1 MQFIYQ
7 LLYSPAF
14 NPVVRFICKYF
25 LGGKVMVPPSGIL
38 SIRPKTGNSIELAT
52 NQTCHV
58 TKHIYY
64 YGFDK
69 FEFAE
74 YFCQIIPKF
83 DVFVDVG
90 ANIGLYSMLAAAN
103 NKKISV
109 YAFEPSPGPFHYLSK
124 NIDLNNASA
133 QIMPIN
139 KALTDANGSVEFS
152 VPYVSKYGYLAHN
165 NLGGG
170 GHVSAV
176 RESVLT
182 EKITVEAQTLDDFAK
197 EYKLFK
203 LDVLKLDA
211 ENSEHL
217 IIKGGAESIKKF
229 RPIIFTE
236 IFSTEMALKIEAEIL
251 SLNYVIYYVDGNV
264 PKLIPNIHSA
274 FSKDPFN
281 AMLVPKE
288 KVSLLNLI

>member
-7 LLYSPAF
+7 LLYSSSL
-14 NPVVRFICKYF
+14 NPIVRFICKYI
-25 LGGKVMVPPSGIL
+25 LAGKVMVPPSGIL

-74 YFCQIIPKF
+74 YFCQIISKF

-90 ANIGLYSMLAAAN
+90 ANIGLYSMLASAN
-103 NKKISV
+103 NRKIAV

-124 NIDLNNASA
+124 NIELNHAST
-133 QIMPIN
+133 QIHPIN
-139 KALTDANGSVEFS
+139 KALSDANGIVEFS

-176 RESVLT
+176 RDSVLT
-182 EKITVEAQTLDDFAK
+182 EKITVEAQTLDDFAN
-197 EYKLFK
+197 EHKLSK

-236 IFSTEMALKIEAEIL
+236 IFSTEMALKIEAVIL
-251 SLNYVIYYVDGNV
+251 SLSYRIYYVDGNE
-264 PKLIPNIHSA
+264 PQLIPNIHSII
-274 FSKDPFN
+274 SKDPFN
-281 AMLVPKE
+281 AMLVPEE
-288 KVSLLNLI
+288 KASTLEL